1 MVPLLTHN
9 GKWSSSFW
17 RHREPGGCVLQMFPV
32 SLVCGNTMVLKPSE
46 RDPGAV
52 LLLMELMN
60 EAGFPPG
67 TVNVVHGQHEGTGG
81 VVLVTD
87 CQCKGPFTLYEDT
100 CLSALSLACPL

>member
-1 MVPLLTHN
+1 
-9 GKWSSSFW
+9 
-17 RHREPGGCVLQMFPV
+17 MFPV

-81 VVLVTD
+81 VVLV
-87 CQCKGPFTLYEDT
+87 LV
-100 CLSALSLACPL
+100 ALCWYWWRGVGTGSVVLVLVAWCWYWWRCVGTGGVVLVLVAWCWYW